1 MHISEG
7 ESDIKFVCSQ
17 YDWEALMMSCTIWMH
32 LVNAIKLLAWKQNQ
46 HLDECAEATKN
57 IQIHLGAVSDL
68 EKFNGWAI
76 SYFMYVMKIHGNLVS
91 SGMKLLCESFPG
103 NWKALNVHTE
113 LKVEI
118 TEMQPWHAAVCRMLF
133 KRNCMHS
140 FVLSSV
146 HPPIV
151 QWTSVWKTAD
161 EQCQIPEV
169 ELQML
174 TTFL

>member
-1 MHISEG
+1 MPLNYLHENKIS
-7 ESDIKFVCSQ
+7 SWICMFLVASAHLSI
-17 YDWEALMMSCTIWMH
+17 WEPWVILKNLTDEQ
-32 LVNAIKLLAWKQNQ
+32 LVILCLWWKSMETWFP
-46 HLDECAEATKN
+46 L
-57 IQIHLGAVSDL
+57 V
-68 EKFNGWAI
+68 W
-76 SYFMYVMKIHGNLVS
+76 SYSVDD
-91 SGMKLLCESFPG
+91 CESSPG
-103 NWKALNVHTE
+103 NWKPPNIHTE

-118 TEMQPWHAAVCRMLF
+118 TEMEPWCAAACRMLF

-140 FVLSSV
+140 FVLCSV

-151 QWTSVWKTAD
+151 QWPSVWKTAD